1 MKRVLLA
8 DDDAQLVSL
17 CQRKFEADGFAVD
30 VRTDAG
36 RAVEALKVTP
46 YDLVVLE
53 LAMPQGGGLTV
64 LIGLRTQGARKDTP
78 ALVYTRAEEEYLRQ
92 AAQAAGVSRILSK
105 HSSSPAELLAQAR
118 ELLGLPPSM
127 EAAAAGGEKGRD
139 EFVRHARLA
148 LTVLRNRLQTITR
161 QAGDPGVLG
170 AELVAATESAHALV
184 SGAAAA
190 GFEVLAQ
197 LAGLLGALLRELRD
211 APRKV
216 NPSNLRSLAVALD
229 VLGGMLKPEGGW
241 LLSFQQTPLALIVDD
256 DVISRRTMRAA
267 LQKGGVRSVCIA
279 DAESALRLLEDN
291 DFDLILSDVM
301 MPGMDGFAFCE
312 KLRQLPRGKQV
323 PVVFITSLSGFEAR
337 MRLALAGGTD
347 LVGKPFSLPELGL
360 RALCCV
366 VKAQMAAPAARPAAA
381 PAAQPAPVTG

>member
-17 CQRKFEADGFAVD
+17 CQRKFEADGFAVE

-53 LAMPQGGGLTV
+53 LAMPQGAGLTL
-64 LIGLRTQGARKDTP
+64 LITLRTQGVKKDTP
-78 ALVYTRAEEEYLRQ
+78 VLIYTRSEEDYLRQ

-105 HSSSPAELLAQAR
+105 HSCSPAELLAQAR
-118 ELLGLPPSM
+118 DLLGLPPSV
-127 EAAAAGGEKGRD
+127 ETSPEGATKGRQ

-148 LTVLRNRLQTITR
+148 LTVLRNRLQTISR
-161 QAGDPGVLG
+161 QTADPGALG
-170 AELVAATESAHALV
+170 AELAAATESAHALV

-190 GFEVLAQ
+190 GFLVLAQ
-197 LAGLLGALLRELRD
+197 LAGLLEALLRELRD

-241 LLSFQQTPLALIVDD
+241 LLNFQQTPLALIVDD

-267 LQKGGVRSVCIA
+267 LHKAGFRSVAIQ
-279 DAESALRLLEDN
+279 DAESALQILEDN
-291 DFDLILSDVM
+291 EFDLILSDVM

-312 KLRQLPRGKQV
+312 KLRQLPKGKQV

-347 LVGKPFSLPELGL
+347 LVGKPFSMPELGL

-366 VKAQMAAPAARPAAA
+366 VKAQTAGAP
-381 PAAQPAPVTG
+381 AQPASAPATLPA

>member
-17 CQRKFEADGFAVD
+17 CQRKFEADGFAVE
-30 VRTDAG
+30 VRTEAG

-53 LAMPQGGGLTV
+53 LAMLQGGGLSV
-64 LIGLRTQGARKDTP
+64 LIALRTQGVSKDAP
-78 ALVYTRAEEEYLRQ
+78 VLVFTRSEEEYLRQ

-105 HSSSPAELLAQAR
+105 QSCSPAELLAHAR
-118 ELLGLPPSM
+118 ALLGLPPSV
-127 EAAAAGGEKGRD
+127 EASGGAGEKGRN

-148 LTVLRNRLQTITR
+148 LTVLRNRLQNITR
-161 QAGDPGVLG
+161 QSGDPGSLG
-170 AELVAATESAHALV
+170 CELAAAAESAHALV

-190 GFEVLAQ
+190 GFSVLAQ
-197 LAGLLGALLRELRD
+197 LTGLLENLLRELRD
-211 APRKV
+211 QPRKV

-229 VLGGMLKPEGGW
+229 VLGGLLKPEGGW
-241 LLSFQQTPLALIVDD
+241 LLQFSQTPLALIVDD
-256 DVISRRTMRAA
+256 DTISRRTMRAA
-267 LQKGGVRSVCIA
+267 LQKAGVRSICVP
-279 DAESALRLLEDN
+279 DAESALHILEDN
-291 DFDLILSDVM
+291 EFDLILSDVM

-312 KLRQLPRGKQV
+312 KLRHLPKGKQV

-337 MRLALAGGTD
+337 MRLALSGGTD
-347 LVGKPFSLPELGL
+347 LVGKPFSMPELGL

-366 VKAQMAAPAARPAAA
+366 VKNLTSPPAPKVGAAPPPVPA
-381 PAAQPAPVTG
+381 

>member
-17 CQRKFEADGFAVD
+17 CQRKFEADGFAVE
-30 VRTDAG
+30 VRTEAG
-36 RAVEALKVTP
+36 RALEALKVTP

-64 LIGLRTQGARKDTP
+64 LIGLRTQGARKDAP
-78 ALVYTRAEEEYLRQ
+78 VLIYTRSEEDYLRQ
-92 AAQAAGVSRILSK
+92 AAQAAGISRILSK
-105 HSSSPAELLAQAR
+105 HSCSPAELLAQAR
-118 ELLGLPPSM
+118 ELLGLPPSA
-127 EAAAAGGEKGRD
+127 EGAAAGGERGRE

-161 QAGDPGVLG
+161 QAGDPGVLA
-170 AELVAATESAHALV
+170 AELAAATESAHALV

-190 GFEVLAQ
+190 GFQALAQ
-197 LAGLLGALLRELRD
+197 LTGLLEGLLRELRD

-241 LLSFQQTPLALIVDD
+241 WLNFQQTPLALIVDD
-256 DVISRRTMRAA
+256 DTISRRTMRAA
-267 LQKGGVRSVCIA
+267 LQKAGIRSVCIP

-291 DFDLILSDVM
+291 EFDLILSDVM

-312 KLRQLPRGKQV
+312 KLRQLPKGKQV

-337 MRLALAGGTD
+337 MRLALSGGTD
-347 LVGKPFSLPELGL
+347 LVGKPFSMPELGL
-360 RALCCV
+360 RALCCI
-366 VKAQMAAPAARPAAA
+366 VKAQTAAPAASRPAVAPPA
-381 PAAQPAPVTG
+381 PAPA

>member
-1 MKRVLLA
+1 MKRVLLV

-17 CQRKFEADGFAVD
+17 CQRKFEADGFAVE
-30 VRTDAG
+30 VRTEAG

-64 LIGLRTQGARKDTP
+64 LISLRTQGARKDTP
-78 ALVYTRAEEEYLRQ
+78 ALIYTRSEEDYLKQ
-92 AAQAAGVSRILSK
+92 AAQAAGISRILSK
-105 HSSSPAELLAQAR
+105 HSCSPAELLAQAR
-118 ELLGLPPSM
+118 ELLGLPPSV
-127 EAAAAGGEKGRD
+127 EAGPQGGAQGRD
-139 EFVRHARLA
+139 EFVRNARLA

-161 QAGDPGVLG
+161 QAADPAALA
-170 AELVAATESAHALV
+170 AELGGATESAHALV

-190 GFEVLAQ
+190 GFHVLAQ
-197 LAGLLGALLRELRD
+197 LTGLLEALLRELRD
-211 APRKV
+211 NPRKV

-229 VLGGMLKPEGGW
+229 ILGGMLKPEGGW
-241 LLSFQQTPLALIVDD
+241 LLGFEQTPLALIVDD
-256 DVISRRTMRAA
+256 DTISRRTMRAA
-267 LQKGGVRSVCIA
+267 LGKAGLRSVCIP

-312 KLRQLPRGKQV
+312 KLRQLPKGKQV

-337 MRLALAGGTD
+337 MRLALSGGTD
-347 LVGKPFSLPELGL
+347 LVGKPFSMPELGL

-366 VKAQMAAPAARPAAA
+366 IKVRLPASPSRPAAA
-381 PAAQPAPVTG
+381 PVAATA

>member
-1 MKRVLLA
+1 MTRVLLA
-8 DDDAQLVSL
+8 DDDAQLVTL
-17 CQRKFEADGFAVD
+17 CQRKFEADGFAVE

-64 LIGLRTQGARKDTP
+64 LIGLRTQGARKDAP
-78 ALVYTRAEEEYLRQ
+78 VLVYTRTEEEYLRQ
-92 AAQAAGVSRILSK
+92 AAQAAGISRILSK
-105 HSSSPAELLAQAR
+105 HSVSPAELLAQAR
-118 ELLGLPPSM
+118 ELLGLPPSV
-127 EAAAAGGEKGRD
+127 EAAAGGEKGRD

-161 QAGDPGVLG
+161 QSGDPGGLV
-170 AELVAATESAHALV
+170 AELAAATESAHALV

-190 GFEVLAQ
+190 GFQVLAQ
-197 LAGLLGALLRELRD
+197 LTGLLEALLRELRD
-211 APRKV
+211 GPHKV

-241 LLSFQQTPLALIVDD
+241 LLSFPQTPLALIVDD
-256 DVISRRTMRAA
+256 DIISRRTMRAA
-267 LQKGGVRSVCIA
+267 LHKAGVRAVCIP
-279 DAESALRLLEDN
+279 DAESALQLLEDN

-312 KLRQLPRGKQV
+312 KLRKLPRGKAV

-347 LVGKPFSLPELGL
+347 LVGKPFSMPELGL

-366 VKAQMAAPAARPAAA
+366 VKAQTAGPAARPATA
-381 PAAQPAPVTG
+381 PAAASAAG